1 MIKISEIKL
10 INKLAHLK
18 TKEELMIEGL
28 IQDEKEMYIENG
40 NNYKDFVYIR
50 FLKHFN
56 YYFDIIWSL
65 KENWC

>member
-1 MIKISEIKL
+1 MLKILATKL
-10 INKLAHLK
+10 ADKLAHLA
-18 TKEELMIEGL
+18 TKKELIIE
-28 IQDEKEMYIENG
+28 DEKEMYIENG

-65 KENWC
+65 KED

>member
-1 MIKISEIKL
+1 MLKILATKL
-10 INKLAHLK
+10 ADKLAHLA
-18 TKEELMIEGL
+18 TKKELIIE
-28 IQDEKEMYIENG
+28 DEKEMYIENG

-65 KENWC
+65 KEN

>member
-1 MIKISEIKL
+1 MIKILATKL
-10 INKLAHLK
+10 ADKLAHLA
-18 TKEELMIEGL
+18 TKKELIIE
-28 IQDEKEMYIENG
+28 DEKEMYIENG

-65 KENWC
+65 KEN

>member
-1 MIKISEIKL
+1 MIKILATKL
-10 INKLAHLK
+10 ANKLAHLE
-18 TKEELMIEGL
+18 TKKELIIE
-28 IQDEKEMYIENG
+28 DEKEMYIENG

-65 KENWC
+65 KED